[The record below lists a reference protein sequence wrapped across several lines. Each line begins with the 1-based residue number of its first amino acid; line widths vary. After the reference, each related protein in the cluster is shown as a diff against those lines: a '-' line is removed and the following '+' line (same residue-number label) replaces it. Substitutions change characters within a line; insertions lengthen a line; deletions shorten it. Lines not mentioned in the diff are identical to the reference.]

1 MPAPKS
7 IVTLFFLTYLLIPA
21 VAAENI
27 NSSTILQNPEYIGQ
41 TAHMPYVLWLIL
53 LGIAFVCF
61 FASLFAKPEQCTD
74 LCSALSFLLFS
85 VLSITSFFVEIWSY
99 ETALAQLNETAAI
112 IIQPVVYQLPGWIV
126 LIMILMTLISVVN
139 MYRIYLIQ
147 LEEASKMKFP
157 QGDKP
162 L

>member
-1 MPAPKS
+1 
-7 IVTLFFLTYLLIPA
+7 
-21 VAAENI
+21 
-27 NSSTILQNPEYIGQ
+27 
-41 TAHMPYVLWLIL
+41 
-53 LGIAFVCF
+53 
-61 FASLFAKPEQCTD
+61 
-74 LCSALSFLLFS
+74 
-85 VLSITSFFVEIWSY
+85 
-99 ETALAQLNETAAI
+99 LAQLNETAAI